1 MPLVKIYGKTVVNN
15 GKVKI
20 LSSEQLTFQEFS
32 IWNFSEP
39 TQPTSITNFSVG
51 FDNGTVLGNW
61 GSGDQTLQN
70 NQPITINI

>member
-1 MPLVKIYGKTVVNN
+1 MPLVKIYGKTIVENA
-15 GKVKI
+15 KVKFI
-20 LSSEQLTFQEFS
+20 TTNQPSFQEFS

-39 TQPTSITNFSVG
+39 TQPTNITNFSVG
-51 FDNGTVLGNW
+51 FDGGTVLGNW